1 MKLNRTLWT
10 IQGLLAALFLFAG
23 TMKFVLPV
31 DQMSGPMELPGPFL
45 HFIGTA
51 EVLGA
56 IGLVLPWLLRI
67 RPVLTP
73 IAAAGLVI
81 IMIGA
86 VTVTVMGGSIA
97 GAIVPA
103 MVGVALVAVVYGRTQ
118 QVALRTFQL
127 N

>member
-31 DQMSGPMELPGPFL
+31 EQMSGPMGLPGPFL
-45 HFIGTA
+45 HFIGVA

-56 IGLVLPWLLRI
+56 IGLVLPWLLRV

-73 IAAAGLVI
+73 IAAGGLAI

-86 VTVTVMGGSIA
+86 VGITVMGGSLA

-103 MVGVALVAVVYGRTQ
+103 MVGFMLTAIVYGRGRAA
-118 QVALRTFQL
+118 VI
-127 N
+127 